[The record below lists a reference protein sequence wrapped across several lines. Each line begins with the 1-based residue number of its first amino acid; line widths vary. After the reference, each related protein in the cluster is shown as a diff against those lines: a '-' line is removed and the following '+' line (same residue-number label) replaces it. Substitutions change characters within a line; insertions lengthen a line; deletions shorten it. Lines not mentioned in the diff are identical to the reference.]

1 MRAQRFLSQYG
12 EQMLVILRLQK
23 RLQALDDLYDIVQDM
38 TREKVQTSPKPDKIG
53 EIIAK
58 KSDLKAELN
67 EEIEKAKAIMDDVEA
82 VISEVNDKRLQLLLH
97 ERYINFMTWGMIAE
111 DLDLSDRWVQELHLK
126 ALMKVERII
135 NVV

>member
-23 RLQALDDLYDIVQDM
+23 RLQALDDLFDIVQDM

-126 ALMKVERII
+126 ALMKVEKII